1 MNLSNRRF
9 WLLGAIAITAIIII
23 TLVFAPASNK
33 INSGST
39 YNRGPDGYAAWYA
52 FMSKPGTKIQRW
64 QKPFAD
70 FAKNPDPKPPSTLLR
85 IYSSPIFTEAIPDIE
100 TKWVKQGNTLVI
112 LGVDAPV
119 TAAPFSSLIPHSVGE
134 IKIDTGRRVSREK
147 KPILGDKF
155 GGIVWKQNLGK
166 GTVYFGSVSHLAANA
181 YQDFPGNYEFLAK
194 LVTQSEGGGKEIEGT
209 EQTLAVNFI
218 QNSSDPTSCSI
229 INNPVG
235 AGSPTVFK
243 VTDSLNKPALP
254 YEKAPID
261 IDARCQID
269 RTSQKTNKIINKI
282 WVDEYIHGYKDPE
295 IIEREFKDNLFTY
308 LAKTPLFPVLIQG
321 TIILIVAI
329 FAGWNRFGQPV
340 TISGPKVDNSEAYI
354 QALAGVLEKANS
366 TDFAVETIGK
376 AEQLQLQTALLLGQ
390 TSLESDTLT
399 TAWEEQ
405 TGRKAAELAEL
416 VRSPSRKS
424 RISDRDLLAWL
435 GKWEQIRQHLSSTN
449 RNNPK

>member
-33 INSGST
+33 LNSGST
-39 YNRGPDGYAAWYA
+39 YNRSPDGYGAWYS
-52 FMSKPGTKIQRW
+52 FMSKRGTKIERW
-64 QKPFAD
+64 QKPFPD
-70 FAKNPDPKPPSTLLR
+70 FAKNPDTKPPSTLLR

-100 TKWVKQGNTLVI
+100 QNWVKQGNTLVI
-112 LGVDAPV
+112 LGVSAPV
-119 TAAPFSSLIPHSVGE
+119 TAAPFSSLLPTSAGE
-134 IKIDTGRRVSREK
+134 IKIDTGRRVPRDK

-155 GGIVWKQNLGK
+155 GGIVWKKTVGK
-166 GTVYFGSVSHLAANA
+166 GTVYFASAPHLAANA
-181 YQDFPGNYEFLAK
+181 YQDFSGNYEYLAG
-194 LVTQSEGGGKEIEGT
+194 LVTQSEGAEKEIEGT
-209 EQTLAVNFI
+209 EQALAVNFI
-218 QNSSDPTSCSI
+218 QNPIYQSEKTS
-229 INNPVG
+229 
-235 AGSPTVFK
+235 
-243 VTDSLNKPALP
+243 
-254 YEKAPID
+254 
-261 IDARCQID
+261 
-269 RTSQKTNKIINKI
+269 KTINKI

-295 IIEREFKDNLFTY
+295 IVKREYAGNLFTY

-329 FAGWNRFGQPV
+329 FAGWKRFGQPV
-340 TISGPKVDNSEAYI
+340 TISAAQVDNSEAYI

-376 AEQLQLQTALLLGQ
+376 AEQLQLQKALSLGQ

-405 TGRKAAELAEL
+405 TGRKAAELTEL

-424 RISDRDLLAWL
+424 RISDRDLLVWL
-435 GKWEQIRQHLSSTN
+435 GKWQQIRQHLSSN
-449 RNNPK
+449 NKNPK

>member
-112 LGVDAPV
+112 LGVEAPV
-119 TAAPFSSLIPHSVGE
+119 TAAPFSSLLPHSVGE

-166 GTVYFGSVSHLAANA
+166 GTVYFGSAPHLAANA

-218 QNSSDPTSCSI
+218 QNSSDPTSCTVANKFFRGGRDAHPTSNLI
-229 INNPVG
+229 YCGTGILPVVDSG
-235 AGSPTVFK
+235 AIS
-243 VTDSLNKPALP
+243 
-254 YEKAPID
+254 
-261 IDARCQID
+261 QID

-340 TISGPKVDNSEAYI
+340 TILGTKVDNSEAYI

-376 AEQLQLQTALLLGQ
+376 AEQLQLQKALLLGQ
-390 TSLESDTLT
+390 TSLESETLT